1 MVAVLRSSTAVFRR
15 TNSMK
20 ETAIQ
25 TIKQI
30 PKPKRATIIVVE
42 LLLQRAAAVPKV
54 ADAKRAARA
63 KKERMAKN
71 HKVSKTKK
79 QTISC

>member
-1 MVAVLRSSTAVFRR
+1 MVAVLRSSTTVFRR

-30 PKPKRATIIVVE
+30 QKPKRATIIVVE

-54 ADAKRAARA
+54 ADAKRAERAR
-63 KKERMAKN
+63 KERMVEKPQSEQN
-71 HKVSKTKK
+71 KK

>member
-1 MVAVLRSSTAVFRR
+1 MVAVLRRSTAVFRR

-30 PKPKRATIIVVE
+30 PKPKRATMIVVVTGPTNSSSSWSVVG

-54 ADAKRAARA
+54 ADAKRA
-63 KKERMAKN
+63 
-71 HKVSKTKK
+71 
-79 QTISC
+79 